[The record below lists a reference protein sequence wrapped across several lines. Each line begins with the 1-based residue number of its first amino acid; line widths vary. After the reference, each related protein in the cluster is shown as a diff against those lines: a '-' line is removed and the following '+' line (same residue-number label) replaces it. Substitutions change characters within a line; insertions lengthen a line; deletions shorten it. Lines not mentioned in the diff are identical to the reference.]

1 MYRPTSTSDAHP
13 TQMTTNQN
21 STTHAA
27 THRTPITAI
36 WAQITTDHG
45 DLSLPTLEA
54 EQDGDAAVAVEHLA
68 FDSGGKSELD
78 GETVIG
84 LTLTN
89 EYLPYTS
96 STVTAYLRADEAD
109 AIGNALLQAAA
120 DHCEH

>member
-1 MYRPTSTSDAHP
+1 MSKH
-13 TQMTTNQN
+13 QN
-21 STTHAA
+21 SATHAA
-27 THRTPITAI
+27 TQHTPITAM

-54 EQDGDAAVAVEHLA
+54 ERDGDANVAVEHVD

-78 GETVIG
+78 GETVIS

-89 EYLPYTS
+89 EYPPYTS
-96 STVTAYLRADEAD
+96 STATAYLRVDEAE

-120 DHCEH
+120 DCKER